1 MSATVFDV
9 AFTPAS
15 APAGVAGSVAVVID
29 VLRMTT
35 NAATLFSLGLSELFV
50 VAEIEEARAVAG
62 ASGALLFGERGGVPL
77 PGFNGGNSPLE
88 HTGDLAGRKAL
99 LCTTNGSFAVQAV
112 KDARAVLLGAIVNA
126 GSVAQRALQLGAE
139 RVLLV
144 CAGTNGSPSL
154 DDVVGAGCIV
164 RAALRGTGTVALT
177 DSAKMA
183 LHIANQNTDL
193 EATLL
198 EAAHAAVLEG
208 LGYDRDIAFAAR
220 LDSLPVAPERTAA
233 DPATFRLLG

>member
-1 MSATVFDV
+1 MSATIIDV
-9 AFTPAS
+9 AFTPA
-15 APAGVAGSVAVVID
+15 GVPTDVADSVAVVID

-50 VAEIEEARAVAG
+50 VAEIDEARAVAG
-62 ASGALLFGERGGVPL
+62 ASGALLFGERGGVAL

-88 HTGDLAGRKAL
+88 HTGDMAGKKAL

-126 GSVAQRALQLGAE
+126 ASVARRALQVGAE

-144 CAGTNGSPSL
+144 CAGTNGKPSL
-154 DDVVGAGCIV
+154 DDVVGAGCMV
-164 RAALRGTGTVALT
+164 REALRGAGTVELT

-183 LHIANQNTDL
+183 LHMANQNANL

-198 EAAHAAVLEG
+198 EAAHAAVLKG
-208 LGYDRDIAFAAR
+208 LGYDRDIAFAAQ
-220 LDSLPVAPERTAA
+220 LNSLSVAPERTAV
-233 DPATFRLLG
+233 DPATFWLLG